1 MHKLNESYNSKIIRN
16 LLNNNTSLK
25 YLRGEYSSNIFRY
38 NEDIAKYPNSNNIM
52 DKIVNILTSLFPLY
66 EQLISKEITNKLKYE
81 IKYNRITQNTG
92 IDNIYIDALEKQ
104 EFNNIDKN
112 QVYLIVNNIN
122 KIFKQLD
129 ILITKLYKGDFT
141 GSIESL
147 PELKLLQNINDNNI
161 TPIYKDN
168 IKYDSMQSLY
178 NNIKSHK
185 NILILTYDDK
195 FILYKSRDNEYADI
209 VKYNITTNL
218 SDSIINK
225 ITKLYNFWKD
235 YKNNIKYIQ
244 YKNINIPYLDNPY
257 YKKIKECIGDVI
269 LYMFVIIDTDIDRY
283 NYFFYEDL
291 LNISTKNNIIG
302 YNIELPKYNKDY
314 VYNADKNNDKILY
327 YNDIS
332 IPIKQVYDMIYNI
345 SNNLSRIMSNSNID
359 KTLHHVYYHLD
370 KLLLNFVDFIKY
382 PVNYE
387 PNNINQMLLFTRY
400 EQFIKTQVYQ
410 TLQEISKYINNNQNN
425 TDKAKNFTNIINKYI
440 QQCEDYFEKIKDVTS
455 IKYHKSY
462 NGW

>member
-1 MHKLNESYNSKIIRN
+1 MRKLNESYNSKIIRN

-25 YLRGEYSSNIFRY
+25 YLRGEYSSNIFMYR
-38 NEDIAKYPNSNNIM
+38 EDIAKYPNSNNIM
-52 DKIVNILTSLFPLY
+52 DKIVNTLTSLFPLY

-81 IKYNRITQNTG
+81 IKYNRITQNTN
-92 IDNIYIDALEKQ
+92 IDNIYIDALEQ
-104 EFNNIDKN
+104 QQLNNIDEN

-122 KIFKQLD
+122 KIFRQLN

-161 TPIYKDN
+161 TPIYKDD
-168 IKYDSMQSLY
+168 IKYDSMKSLY

-195 FILYKSRDNEYADI
+195 FILYKSTDKEYSDI
-209 VKYNITTNL
+209 VKYNITTSL
-218 SDSIINK
+218 TDSINNK

-257 YKKIKECIGDVI
+257 YKKIKEYIEDVI
-269 LYMFVIIDTDIDRY
+269 LYMLVITDTDIDRY

-345 SNNLSRIMSNSNID
+345 SNNLSRIMSNRNID

>member
-1 MHKLNESYNSKIIRN
+1 MRKLNESYNSKIIRN

-52 DKIVNILTSLFPLY
+52 DKIVNTLTSLFPLY

-141 GSIESL
+141 CSIESL

>member
-1 MHKLNESYNSKIIRN
+1 
-16 LLNNNTSLK
+16 
-25 YLRGEYSSNIFRY
+25 
-38 NEDIAKYPNSNNIM
+38 M

-244 YKNINIPYLDNPY
+244 YKNINIPYLDNQY

>member
-1 MHKLNESYNSKIIRN
+1 
-16 LLNNNTSLK
+16 
-25 YLRGEYSSNIFRY
+25 
-38 NEDIAKYPNSNNIM
+38 
-52 DKIVNILTSLFPLY
+52 
-66 EQLISKEITNKLKYE
+66 
-81 IKYNRITQNTG
+81 
-92 IDNIYIDALEKQ
+92 
-104 EFNNIDKN
+104 
-112 QVYLIVNNIN
+112 
-122 KIFKQLD
+122 
-129 ILITKLYKGDFT
+129 
-141 GSIESL
+141 
-147 PELKLLQNINDNNI
+147 
-161 TPIYKDN
+161 
-168 IKYDSMQSLY
+168 MQSLY

-332 IPIKQVYDMIYNI
+332 IPIK
-345 SNNLSRIMSNSNID
+345 
-359 KTLHHVYYHLD
+359 
-370 KLLLNFVDFIKY
+370 
-382 PVNYE
+382 
-387 PNNINQMLLFTRY
+387 
-400 EQFIKTQVYQ
+400 
-410 TLQEISKYINNNQNN
+410 
-425 TDKAKNFTNIINKYI
+425 
-440 QQCEDYFEKIKDVTS
+440 
-455 IKYHKSY
+455 
-462 NGW
+462 

>member
-1 MHKLNESYNSKIIRN
+1 
-16 LLNNNTSLK
+16 
-25 YLRGEYSSNIFRY
+25 
-38 NEDIAKYPNSNNIM
+38 
-52 DKIVNILTSLFPLY
+52 
-66 EQLISKEITNKLKYE
+66 
-81 IKYNRITQNTG
+81 
-92 IDNIYIDALEKQ
+92 
-104 EFNNIDKN
+104 
-112 QVYLIVNNIN
+112 
-122 KIFKQLD
+122 
-129 ILITKLYKGDFT
+129 
-141 GSIESL
+141 
-147 PELKLLQNINDNNI
+147 
-161 TPIYKDN
+161 
-168 IKYDSMQSLY
+168 MQSLY

-244 YKNINIPYLDNPY
+244 YKNINIPYLYNPY

-359 KTLHHVYYHLD
+359 KTLHRVYYHLD